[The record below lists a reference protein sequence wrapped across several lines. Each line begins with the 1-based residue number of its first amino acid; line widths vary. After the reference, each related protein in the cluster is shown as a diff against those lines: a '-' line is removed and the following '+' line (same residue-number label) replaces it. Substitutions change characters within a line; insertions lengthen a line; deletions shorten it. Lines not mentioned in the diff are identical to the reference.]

1 MKESIEDLKQKL
13 KILQIEYQKLKH
25 QELQNKKLKEL
36 INKLNQLEK
45 TLHGKT
51 IDADKLIQLSKEVTN
66 KFIIQ

>member
-1 MKESIEDLKQKL
+1 
-13 KILQIEYQKLKH
+13 
-25 QELQNKKLKEL
+25 
-36 INKLNQLEK
+36 LNQLEK